1 MGGSSYRGSASIA
14 NTADDFIYQSERYG
28 NFSYLFAVPNGVYD
42 ITLHFA
48 EIYWNGPNQRIFNVR
63 LEAGG
68 LVLDR
73 YDIYAINGKNNA
85 ISMTFS
91 GIRVADGQLN
101 INFVTVKDNAKVS
114 AIWLR
119 RQ

>member
-1 MGGSSYRGSASIA
+1 
-14 NTADDFIYQSERYG
+14 
-28 NFSYLFAVPNGVYD
+28 LFDVPNGVYD
-42 ITLHFA
+42 VTLRFA
-48 EIYWNGPNQRIFNVR
+48 EIYWNGPDQRIFTVR
-63 LEAGG
+63 IEAGAA
-68 LVLDR
+68 VLDR
-73 YDIYAINGKNNA
+73 YDIYAINGKNHA

-114 AIWLR
+114 AIRVR